1 MNIDETLG
9 ELKAQH
15 DALTAAY
22 QDAKENGT
30 RKAYAEA
37 KEAVSAFR
45 AKYGKVI
52 KALDEASA
60 TGKTE
65 V

>member
-1 MNIDETLG
+1 MNIDETLL
-9 ELKAQH
+9 ELKTQH

-22 QDAKENGT
+22 QDAKTNGT
-30 RKAYAEA
+30 RKAYSEA
-37 KEAVSAFR
+37 KEALSTFR
-45 AKYGKVI
+45 VRYGKVI
-52 KALDEASA
+52 KALDEVSA

>member
-1 MNIDETLG
+1 MDIDNTLG
-9 ELKAQH
+9 ELKKQH
-15 DALTAAY
+15 AELTAAY
-22 QDAKENGT
+22 QDAKANGS

-37 KEAVSAFR
+37 KAAVSAFR

-52 KALDEASA
+52 KALDEVSA

>member
-9 ELKAQH
+9 ELQAQH

-22 QDAKENGT
+22 QDAKANGS
-30 RKAYAEA
+30 RWAYAEA
-37 KEAVSAFR
+37 KIAISEFR
-45 AKYGKVI
+45 AKYGPVL
-52 KALDEASA
+52 KALDQVAA

>member
-1 MNIDETLG
+1 MNVDDTLA
-9 ELKAQH
+9 ELKAKH
-15 DALTAAY
+15 DTLTAAY
-22 QDAKENGT
+22 QDAKVNGS

-37 KEAVSAFR
+37 KAAVAEFR

-52 KALDEASA
+52 KALDEVAA

>member
-1 MNIDETLG
+1 MNIEEYER
-9 ELKAQH
+9 ELKTRH
-15 DALTAAY
+15 EALTAAY
-22 QDAKENGT
+22 QDAKANGS